1 MKILIAEDDLTS
13 RTLLASVL
21 KKRGHE
27 VVKTVNGA
35 EALEALQQP
44 DAPSLAILDWM
55 MPEMDGPEVVRRV
68 RSIQTDRPPYII
80 MLTTKVDKA
89 DIIAALG
96 IGANDY
102 MSKPFDVGE
111 LLARVEVGRRMV
123 EMQDALLVKIEELR
137 QALDQVKT
145 LSGFLPICMHC
156 KNIRD
161 DKGYWER
168 VEIYV
173 SSHTGTQFSHGI
185 CPECMKKHYSKYCEP
200 GDLEKR
206 GD

>member
-13 RTLLASVL
+13 RTLLAGVL

-27 VVKTVNGA
+27 VMKTVNGA

-44 DAPSLAILDWM
+44 GAPSLAILDWM
-55 MPEMDGPEVVRRV
+55 MPEIDGPGVVSRIRALK
-68 RSIQTDRPPYII
+68 TDRPPYFI
-80 MLTTKVDKA
+80 MLTTKFDKG
-89 DIIAALG
+89 DIIAALET
-96 IGANDY
+96 GANDY
-102 MSKPFDVGE
+102 LSKPFDAGE

-137 QALDQVKT
+137 QALNQVKT

-168 VEIYV
+168 VETYV

-200 GDLEKR
+200 GVVEKR
-206 GD
+206 SG

>member
-13 RTLLASVL
+13 RTLLAGIL

-35 EALEALQQP
+35 EALAALQQP
-44 DAPSLAILDWM
+44 DSPSLAILDWM
-55 MPEMDGPEVVRRV
+55 MPEIDGPGVVRRI
-68 RSIQTDRPPYII
+68 RALKTDRTPYFI
-80 MLTTKVDKA
+80 MLTTKFDKG
-89 DIIAALG
+89 DIIAALET
-96 IGANDY
+96 GANDY
-102 MSKPFDVGE
+102 LSKPFDAGE

-123 EMQDALLVKIEELR
+123 EMQDTLLVKIEELR
-137 QALDQVKT
+137 QALNQVKT

-168 VEIYV
+168 VETYV

-200 GDLEKR
+200 GDLKKR
-206 GD
+206 SG